1 MNGRK
6 EKDNDR
12 EERRLKDRQKI
23 KDRVQTKQSCTR
35 NTIGQIIGTD
45 NFDDYIKIDRLCNF
59 SES

>member
-1 MNGRK
+1 MEGK
-6 EKDNDR
+6 KKTKKR

-35 NTIGQIIGTD
+35 NTIGQIIGTE

>member
-1 MNGRK
+1 MEGK
-6 EKDNDR
+6 KKAKKR

-35 NTIGQIIGTD
+35 NTMGQVIGTD
-45 NFDDYIKIDRLCNF
+45 NFDDYIKIDRLRNF

>member
-1 MNGRK
+1 MEGK
-6 EKDNDR
+6 KKTKKR
-12 EERRLKDRQKI
+12 EDRRLKDRQKI